1 MPTRTAH
8 RGLTLVEFTLVLAV
22 AALLLGL
29 AAPPFNAM
37 VERQRT
43 VAASNRIVAHLNRAR
58 LHAVHRREI
67 AIVCPSDDGQR
78 CSAGNRWDAGWIV
91 FRDPDRDGQPGAPAD
106 VLQVAPPIVRLHA
119 DSAGRTRVRYRPDG
133 TAGGTNLTIKLCP
146 AHPDAPPRAVI
157 VSNPGRPR
165 VDDLPDHLA
174 CPDPGG

>member
-1 MPTRTAH
+1 MPNRKAQ
-8 RGLTLVEFTLVLAV
+8 RGLTLIEFTLVLAV
-22 AALLLGL
+22 GALLLGL

-37 VERQRT
+37 VERQRM
-43 VAASNRIVAHLNRAR
+43 VAASNRLVAHLNRAR

-67 AIVCPSDDGQR
+67 AIVCPSGDGR
-78 CSAGNRWDAGWIV
+78 TCDAGNRWHTGWIV
-91 FRDPDRDGQPGAPAD
+91 FRDPDRDGRPGGPDD
-106 VLQVAPPIVRLHA
+106 VLQVAPPIERLNA

-165 VDDLPDHLA
+165 VDDLPGHLR
-174 CPDPGG
+174 CPEPRR